1 MKVQK
6 LSPRRVNN
14 ISGLKKILWKSTLEL
29 VIVSILLKKEYIS
42 IIIYSPNHINAL
54 VSDPRQLWKLL

>member
-54 VSDPRQLWKLL
+54 V